1 MSNGV
6 EKTEGDD
13 AVISF
18 PYRGETHMKKYA
30 KGTVIGLI
38 VVGAGLGSYYHVNEL
53 QKYKELFDSER
64 DRIQS
69 LEATINQREEKL
81 TLAELE
87 LSEARLGLEAEVAE
101 KGELKERLSDV
112 ESKHKR
118 SEEEVKNLKKA
129 LALLNNE
136 LKSKSE

>member
-1 MSNGV
+1 
-6 EKTEGDD
+6 
-13 AVISF
+13 
-18 PYRGETHMKKYA
+18 MKKYA

-38 VVGAGLGSYYHVNEL
+38 VVSAGLGSYYHVDEL
-53 QKYKELFDSER
+53 QKYKELVESER
-64 DRIQS
+64 DRSQS
-69 LEATINQREEKL
+69 LEATIDEREETL

-87 LSEARLGLEAEVAE
+87 LAEARLGLEAEVAE
-101 KGELKERLSDV
+101 KGELKERLTEV